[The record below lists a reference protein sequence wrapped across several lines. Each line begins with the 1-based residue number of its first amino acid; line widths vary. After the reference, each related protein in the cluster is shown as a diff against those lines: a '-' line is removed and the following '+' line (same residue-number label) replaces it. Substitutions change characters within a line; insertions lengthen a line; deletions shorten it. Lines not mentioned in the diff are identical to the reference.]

1 MKLICPDCGSQYDTG
16 KFCMQCGG
24 KLQEV
29 VPELVCPSCGYKAKS
44 GKFCPECGTKL
55 TEQFASPTTVQS
67 DQSVE
72 RKFNEKDE
80 RFAKYYGKKGFP
92 RTIPQEE
99 RAIAIEELTPY
110 AEQNIAEAQMLL
122 GGILMESKDHDSQM
136 KGIEL
141 IKKAEKNGDK
151 LAYYLR
157 AFVFLFDEGAKQDLD
172 EAEKR
177 MLECY
182 QEYGDEEV
190 AAILAKLYS
199 LYPDKCDYKKAFE
212 YATIAAENDD
222 KDGYQTLGY
231 LYLNGFGVKKDYNLA
246 LDNYKMAA
254 ALGDETSLNQIGIIY
269 MGSDDFESNPEQTFY
284 WFKEAAKKGDDM
296 GLYNLGYCYKN
307 GIGVTEDNE
316 KAAECF
322 KKAAELGNADAM
334 CELGGYY
341 RFVLFDPS
349 KAKMWYQKAADL
361 GHVDAINELGDCYAV
376 GFGVAEDA
384 EKAVEYYK
392 KAADLGHVNAMYNLG
407 NCYANGNGVAED
419 AEKAVEYYKK
429 AADLGHVD
437 AINELG
443 YCCAVG
449 YGLAE
454 DTEKA
459 VEYYKKA
466 ADLGKIDALLGV
478 GVICENKGDFADA
491 VTYYTQAA
499 EKGVPY
505 AYLNLG
511 KCYLEG
517 KGFTQDLA
525 KAEELIN
532 KAEELGVEASEIK
545 EELLDRQ
552 EGEQNTYANA
562 LLSEGKND
570 EALAIYKKLAENG
583 NVIGQSNYG
592 NCLLNG
598 WGTQQNMSEGI
609 MWLEKAANQNNA
621 WSCLRLAEVYLGL
634 DYNDNSVTPD
644 QEKVKEYL
652 DKALK
657 NGADKEEVNHIES
670 MSIPSVEISNLVVN
684 KDTVQNGILG
694 IQVVFN
700 MEATAVKGHKLSISA
715 YCFHHWSNI
724 EELSKPAQSDYNPYC
739 CTYVEIV
746 EPPYFQTDWD
756 QCQIFIPYS
765 RILTVKAS
773 LEETLIIMVWD
784 ITNQKSKLLACE
796 ELPYQISYITH
807 TFRSNEWNF
816 MLLPSDPSKKLI
828 KIPIKGKQRN

>member
-141 IKKAEKNGDK
+141 IKKAEKSGDK

-284 WFKEAAKKGDDM
+284 WFKEAAKKGVDM

-384 EKAVEYYK
+384 
-392 KAADLGHVNAMYNLG
+392 
-407 NCYANGNGVAED
+407 
-419 AEKAVEYYKK
+419 
-429 AADLGHVD
+429 
-437 AINELG
+437 
-443 YCCAVG
+443 
-449 YGLAE
+449 
-454 DTEKA
+454 EKA

-684 KDTVQNGILG
+684 KDEDGATTG
-694 IQVVFN
+694 IQVVFK
-700 MEATAVKGHKLSISA
+700 MEASALKGHRLSICAYSFGENDNIDDLSRPAMSA
-715 YCFHHWSNI
+715 YLPVCN
-724 EELSKPAQSDYNPYC
+724 K
-739 CTYVEIV
+739 YVEIV
-746 EPPYFQTDWD
+746 EPMYSHTIWNEYNL
-756 QCQIFIPYS
+756 FIPYYHLS
-765 RILTVKAS
+765 ATKGTVVK
-773 LEETLIIMVWD
+773 TLILMIWD
-784 ITNQKSKLLACE
+784 ITNQKPELLASE
-796 ELPYQISYITH
+796 ELPYKISCVTH
-807 TFRSNEWNF
+807 TFRPYEWVF
-816 MLLPSDPSKKLI
+816 MLLPPDPSKKLI
-828 KIPIKGKQRN
+828 KIPIKGKSKN

>member
-92 RTIPQEE
+92 RTIPQDE

-141 IKKAEKNGDK
+141 IKKAEKSGDK

-157 AFVFLFDEGAKQDLD
+157 AFLFLFDEGAKQDFD

-384 EKAVEYYK
+384 EKAVEYYQ
-392 KAADLGHVNAMYNLG
+392 KAADLGHVDAMYNLG

-419 AEKAVEYYKK
+419 A
-429 AADLGHVD
+429 
-437 AINELG
+437 
-443 YCCAVG
+443 
-449 YGLAE
+449 
-454 DTEKA
+454 EKA

-746 EPPYFQTDWD
+746 EPPYFQTGWD

>member
-141 IKKAEKNGDK
+141 IKKAEKSGDK

-172 EAEKR
+172 KAEKR

-254 ALGDETSLNQIGIIY
+254 AMGDETSLNQIGIIY

-284 WFKEAAKKGDDM
+284 WVKEAAKKGDDM

-376 GFGVAEDA
+376 GFGVAED
-384 EKAVEYYK
+384 
-392 KAADLGHVNAMYNLG
+392 
-407 NCYANGNGVAED
+407 
-419 AEKAVEYYKK
+419 
-429 AADLGHVD
+429 
-437 AINELG
+437 
-443 YCCAVG
+443 
-449 YGLAE
+449 
-454 DTEKA
+454 TEKA

-466 ADLGKIDALLGV
+466 ADLGKNDALLGV

-552 EGEQNTYANA
+552 EGEQNTYANT

-634 DYNDNSVTPD
+634 DYNGNSITSD
-644 QEKVKEYL
+644 QKKVKEYL

-684 KDTVQNGILG
+684 KDIVLNGELG
-694 IQVVFN
+694 VQVVFK
-700 MEATAVKGHKLSISA
+700 MVATAVKGHNLSISA
-715 YCFHHWSNI
+715 YCFNQWDNI
-724 EELSKPAQSDYNPYC
+724 EELSKPAQSKYIPGC
-739 CTYVEIV
+739 CEHFEIV
-746 EPPYFQTDWD
+746 EPAYMQTGWN
-756 QCQIFIPYS
+756 QYQIFIPYS
-765 RILTVKAS
+765 QLLSINAS
-773 LEETLIIMVWD
+773 FEATLIIMVWD
-784 ITNQKSKLLACE
+784 ITNKKPELLASE
-796 ELPYQISYITH
+796 ELPYKISCITH
-807 TFRSNEWNF
+807 TFRSNEWDF
-816 MLLPSDPSKKLI
+816 MLLPPDPSKKLI

>member
-141 IKKAEKNGDK
+141 IKTAEKGGDK

-284 WFKEAAKKGDDM
+284 WFKEAAKKGVDM

-419 AEKAVEYYKK
+419 A
-429 AADLGHVD
+429 
-437 AINELG
+437 
-443 YCCAVG
+443 
-449 YGLAE
+449 
-454 DTEKA
+454 EKA

-684 KDTVQNGILG
+684 KDEDGATTG
-694 IQVVFN
+694 IQVVFK
-700 MEATAVKGHKLSISA
+700 MEASALKGHRLSICAYSFGENDNIDDLSRPAMSA
-715 YCFHHWSNI
+715 YLPVCN
-724 EELSKPAQSDYNPYC
+724 K
-739 CTYVEIV
+739 YVEIV
-746 EPPYFQTDWD
+746 EPMYSHTIWNEYNL
-756 QCQIFIPYS
+756 FIPYYHLS
-765 RILTVKAS
+765 ATKGTVVK
-773 LEETLIIMVWD
+773 TLILMIWD
-784 ITNQKSKLLACE
+784 ITNQKPELLASE
-796 ELPYQISYITH
+796 ELPYKISCVTH
-807 TFRSNEWNF
+807 TFRPYEWVF

>member
-141 IKKAEKNGDK
+141 IKKAEKSGDK

-157 AFVFLFDEGAKQDLD
+157 AFLFLFDEGAKQDLD

-384 EKAVEYYK
+384 EKAVEYYQ
-392 KAADLGHVNAMYNLG
+392 KAADLGHVDAMYNLG

-419 AEKAVEYYKK
+419 A
-429 AADLGHVD
+429 
-437 AINELG
+437 
-443 YCCAVG
+443 
-449 YGLAE
+449 
-454 DTEKA
+454 EKA

-684 KDTVQNGILG
+684 KDEDGATTG
-694 IQVVFN
+694 IQVVFK
-700 MEATAVKGHKLSISA
+700 MEASALKGHRLSICAYSFGENDNIDDLSRPAMSA
-715 YCFHHWSNI
+715 YLPVCN
-724 EELSKPAQSDYNPYC
+724 K
-739 CTYVEIV
+739 YVEIV
-746 EPPYFQTDWD
+746 EPMYSHTIWNEYNL
-756 QCQIFIPYS
+756 FIPYYHLS
-765 RILTVKAS
+765 ATKGTVVK
-773 LEETLIIMVWD
+773 TLILMIWD
-784 ITNQKSKLLACE
+784 ITNQKPELLASE
-796 ELPYQISYITH
+796 ELPYKISCVTH
-807 TFRSNEWNF
+807 TFRPYEWVF
-816 MLLPSDPSKKLI
+816 MLLPPDPSKKLI

>member
-1 MKLICPDCGSQYDTG
+1 
-16 KFCMQCGG
+16 MQCGG

-322 KKAAELGNADAM
+322 KKL
-334 CELGGYY
+334 
-341 RFVLFDPS
+341 
-349 KAKMWYQKAADL
+349 
-361 GHVDAINELGDCYAV
+361 
-376 GFGVAEDA
+376 
-384 EKAVEYYK
+384 
-392 KAADLGHVNAMYNLG
+392 
-407 NCYANGNGVAED
+407 
-419 AEKAVEYYKK
+419 
-429 AADLGHVD
+429 
-437 AINELG
+437 
-443 YCCAVG
+443 
-449 YGLAE
+449 
-454 DTEKA
+454 
-459 VEYYKKA
+459 
-466 ADLGKIDALLGV
+466 
-478 GVICENKGDFADA
+478 
-491 VTYYTQAA
+491 
-499 EKGVPY
+499 
-505 AYLNLG
+505 
-511 KCYLEG
+511 
-517 KGFTQDLA
+517 
-525 KAEELIN
+525 
-532 KAEELGVEASEIK
+532 
-545 EELLDRQ
+545 
-552 EGEQNTYANA
+552 QN
-562 LLSEGKND
+562 
-570 EALAIYKKLAENG
+570 
-583 NVIGQSNYG
+583 
-592 NCLLNG
+592 
-598 WGTQQNMSEGI
+598 
-609 MWLEKAANQNNA
+609 
-621 WSCLRLAEVYLGL
+621 
-634 DYNDNSVTPD
+634 
-644 QEKVKEYL
+644 
-652 DKALK
+652 
-657 NGADKEEVNHIES
+657 
-670 MSIPSVEISNLVVN
+670 
-684 KDTVQNGILG
+684 
-694 IQVVFN
+694 
-700 MEATAVKGHKLSISA
+700 
-715 YCFHHWSNI
+715 
-724 EELSKPAQSDYNPYC
+724 
-739 CTYVEIV
+739 
-746 EPPYFQTDWD
+746 
-756 QCQIFIPYS
+756 
-765 RILTVKAS
+765 
-773 LEETLIIMVWD
+773 
-784 ITNQKSKLLACE
+784 
-796 ELPYQISYITH
+796 
-807 TFRSNEWNF
+807 
-816 MLLPSDPSKKLI
+816 
-828 KIPIKGKQRN
+828 

>member
-384 EKAVEYYK
+384 EKAVEYYQ
-392 KAADLGHVNAMYNLG
+392 KAADLGHVDAMYNLG

-419 AEKAVEYYKK
+419 A
-429 AADLGHVD
+429 
-437 AINELG
+437 
-443 YCCAVG
+443 
-449 YGLAE
+449 
-454 DTEKA
+454 EKA

-634 DYNDNSVTPD
+634 DYNGNSITSD
-644 QEKVKEYL
+644 QKKVKEYL

-746 EPPYFQTDWD
+746 EPPYFQTGWD

>member
-67 DQSVE
+67 EQSVE

-141 IKKAEKNGDK
+141 IKKAEKSGDK

-334 CELGGYY
+334 CELGGY
-341 RFVLFDPS
+341 
-349 KAKMWYQKAADL
+349 
-361 GHVDAINELGDCYAV
+361 
-376 GFGVAEDA
+376 
-384 EKAVEYYK
+384 
-392 KAADLGHVNAMYNLG
+392 
-407 NCYANGNGVAED
+407 
-419 AEKAVEYYKK
+419 
-429 AADLGHVD
+429 
-437 AINELG
+437 
-443 YCCAVG
+443 
-449 YGLAE
+449 
-454 DTEKA
+454 
-459 VEYYKKA
+459 
-466 ADLGKIDALLGV
+466 
-478 GVICENKGDFADA
+478 
-491 VTYYTQAA
+491 
-499 EKGVPY
+499 
-505 AYLNLG
+505 
-511 KCYLEG
+511 
-517 KGFTQDLA
+517 
-525 KAEELIN
+525 
-532 KAEELGVEASEIK
+532 
-545 EELLDRQ
+545 
-552 EGEQNTYANA
+552 
-562 LLSEGKND
+562 
-570 EALAIYKKLAENG
+570 
-583 NVIGQSNYG
+583 
-592 NCLLNG
+592 
-598 WGTQQNMSEGI
+598 
-609 MWLEKAANQNNA
+609 
-621 WSCLRLAEVYLGL
+621 
-634 DYNDNSVTPD
+634 
-644 QEKVKEYL
+644 
-652 DKALK
+652 
-657 NGADKEEVNHIES
+657 
-670 MSIPSVEISNLVVN
+670 
-684 KDTVQNGILG
+684 
-694 IQVVFN
+694 
-700 MEATAVKGHKLSISA
+700 
-715 YCFHHWSNI
+715 
-724 EELSKPAQSDYNPYC
+724 
-739 CTYVEIV
+739 
-746 EPPYFQTDWD
+746 
-756 QCQIFIPYS
+756 
-765 RILTVKAS
+765 
-773 LEETLIIMVWD
+773 
-784 ITNQKSKLLACE
+784 
-796 ELPYQISYITH
+796 
-807 TFRSNEWNF
+807 
-816 MLLPSDPSKKLI
+816 
-828 KIPIKGKQRN
+828 

>member
-141 IKKAEKNGDK
+141 IKKAEKSGDK

-284 WFKEAAKKGDDM
+284 WFKEAAKKGVDM

-384 EKAVEYYK
+384 EKAVEYYQ
-392 KAADLGHVNAMYNLG
+392 KAADLGHVDAMYNLG

-419 AEKAVEYYKK
+419 A
-429 AADLGHVD
+429 
-437 AINELG
+437 
-443 YCCAVG
+443 
-449 YGLAE
+449 
-454 DTEKA
+454 EKA

-684 KDTVQNGILG
+684 KDEDGATTG
-694 IQVVFN
+694 IQVVFK
-700 MEATAVKGHKLSISA
+700 MEASALKGHRLSICAYSFGENDNIDDLSRPAMSA
-715 YCFHHWSNI
+715 YLPVCN
-724 EELSKPAQSDYNPYC
+724 K
-739 CTYVEIV
+739 IV
-746 EPPYFQTDWD
+746 EPMYFHTIWNEYNL
-756 QCQIFIPYS
+756 FIPYYHLS
-765 RILTVKAS
+765 ATKGTVVK
-773 LEETLIIMVWD
+773 TLILMIWD
-784 ITNQKSKLLACE
+784 ITNQKPELLASE
-796 ELPYQISYITH
+796 ELPYKISCVTH
-807 TFRSNEWNF
+807 TFRPYEWVF

>member
-141 IKKAEKNGDK
+141 IKTAEKGGDK

-157 AFVFLFDEGAKQDLD
+157 AFGFLYGAGAKQDYD

-182 QEYGDEEV
+182 HDYGEE
-190 AAILAKLYS
+190 AASNLAELYS
-199 LYPDKCDYKKAFE
+199 SFPEKSDYKKAFE

-392 KAADLGHVNAMYNLG
+392 KAADLG
-407 NCYANGNGVAED
+407 
-419 AEKAVEYYKK
+419 
-429 AADLGHVD
+429 
-437 AINELG
+437 
-443 YCCAVG
+443 
-449 YGLAE
+449 
-454 DTEKA
+454 
-459 VEYYKKA
+459 
-466 ADLGKIDALLGV
+466 KIDALLGV

-634 DYNDNSVTPD
+634 DYNGNSITSD
-644 QEKVKEYL
+644 QKKVKEYL

-684 KDTVQNGILG
+684 KDIVLNGELG
-694 IQVVFN
+694 VQVVFK
-700 MEATAVKGHKLSISA
+700 MVATAVKGHNLSISA
-715 YCFHHWSNI
+715 YCFNRWDNI
-724 EELSKPAQSDYNPYC
+724 EELSKPAQSKYIPGC
-739 CTYVEIV
+739 CKHFEIV
-746 EPPYFQTDWD
+746 EPAYLQTGWN
-756 QCQIFIPYS
+756 QYQIFIPYS
-765 RILTVKAS
+765 QLLSINAS
-773 LEETLIIMVWD
+773 FEATLIIMVWD
-784 ITNQKSKLLACE
+784 ITNKKPELLASE
-796 ELPYQISYITH
+796 ELPYKISCITH
-807 TFRSNEWNF
+807 IFRSNEWDF

-828 KIPIKGKQRN
+828 KIPIKGK

>member
-141 IKKAEKNGDK
+141 IKKAEKSGDK

-157 AFVFLFDEGAKQDLD
+157 AFLFLFDEGAKQDLD
-172 EAEKR
+172 EVEKR

-384 EKAVEYYK
+384 EKAVEYYQ
-392 KAADLGHVNAMYNLG
+392 KAADLGHVDAMYNLG

-419 AEKAVEYYKK
+419 A
-429 AADLGHVD
+429 
-437 AINELG
+437 
-443 YCCAVG
+443 
-449 YGLAE
+449 
-454 DTEKA
+454 EKA

-746 EPPYFQTDWD
+746 EPPYFQTGWD

>member
-141 IKKAEKNGDK
+141 IKKAEKSGDK

-284 WFKEAAKKGDDM
+284 WFKEAAKKGVDM

-392 KAADLGHVNAMYNLG
+392 KAADLGHV
-407 NCYANGNGVAED
+407 
-419 AEKAVEYYKK
+419 
-429 AADLGHVD
+429 D

-517 KGFTQDLA
+517 KGLTQDLA

-634 DYNDNSVTPD
+634 DYNGNSITSD
-644 QEKVKEYL
+644 QKKVKEYL

-684 KDTVQNGILG
+684 KDIVLNGELG
-694 IQVVFN
+694 VQVVFK
-700 MEATAVKGHKLSISA
+700 MVATAVKGHNLSISA
-715 YCFHHWSNI
+715 YCFNRWDNI
-724 EELSKPAQSDYNPYC
+724 EELSKPAQSKYIPGC
-739 CTYVEIV
+739 CEHFEIV
-746 EPPYFQTDWD
+746 EPAYLQTGWN
-756 QCQIFIPYS
+756 QYQIFIPYS
-765 RILTVKAS
+765 QLLSINAS
-773 LEETLIIMVWD
+773 FEATLIIMVWD
-784 ITNQKSKLLACE
+784 ITNKKPELLASE
-796 ELPYQISYITH
+796 ELPYKISCITH
-807 TFRSNEWNF
+807 TFRSNEWDF

>member
-141 IKKAEKNGDK
+141 IKTAEKGGDK

-157 AFVFLFDEGAKQDLD
+157 AFGFLYGAGAKQDYD

-182 QEYGDEEV
+182 HDYGEE
-190 AAILAKLYS
+190 AASNLAELYS
-199 LYPDKCDYKKAFE
+199 SFPEKSDYKKAFE

-384 EKAVEYYK
+384 EKAVEYYQ
-392 KAADLGHVNAMYNLG
+392 KAADLGHVDAMYNLG

-429 AADLGHVD
+429 AADLGHVN
-437 AINELG
+437 AMYNLG
-443 YCCAVG
+443 NCYANGNGV
-449 YGLAE
+449 AE
-454 DTEKA
+454 DAEKA

-746 EPPYFQTDWD
+746 EPPYFQTGWD

>member
-141 IKKAEKNGDK
+141 IKKAEKSGDK

-157 AFVFLFDEGAKQDLD
+157 AFLFLFDEGAKQDLD

-384 EKAVEYYK
+384 EKAVEYYQ
-392 KAADLGHVNAMYNLG
+392 KAADLGHVDAMYNLG

-419 AEKAVEYYKK
+419 A
-429 AADLGHVD
+429 
-437 AINELG
+437 
-443 YCCAVG
+443 
-449 YGLAE
+449 
-454 DTEKA
+454 EKA

-684 KDTVQNGILG
+684 KDEDGATTG
-694 IQVVFN
+694 IQVVFK
-700 MEATAVKGHKLSISA
+700 MEASALKGHRLSICAYSFGENDNIDDLSRPAMSA
-715 YCFHHWSNI
+715 YLPVCN
-724 EELSKPAQSDYNPYC
+724 K
-739 CTYVEIV
+739 YVEIV
-746 EPPYFQTDWD
+746 EPMYSHTIWNEYNL
-756 QCQIFIPYS
+756 FIPYYHLS
-765 RILTVKAS
+765 ATKGTVVK
-773 LEETLIIMVWD
+773 TLILMIWD
-784 ITNQKSKLLACE
+784 ITNQKPELLASE
-796 ELPYQISYITH
+796 ELPYKISCVTH
-807 TFRSNEWNF
+807 TFRPYEWVF

>member
-141 IKKAEKNGDK
+141 IKKAEKSGDK

-157 AFVFLFDEGAKQDLD
+157 AFLFLFDEGAKQDLD

-384 EKAVEYYK
+384 EKAVEYYQ
-392 KAADLGHVNAMYNLG
+392 KAADLGHVDAMYNLG

-419 AEKAVEYYKK
+419 A
-429 AADLGHVD
+429 
-437 AINELG
+437 
-443 YCCAVG
+443 
-449 YGLAE
+449 
-454 DTEKA
+454 EKA

>member
-1 MKLICPDCGSQYDTG
+1 
-16 KFCMQCGG
+16 
-24 KLQEV
+24 
-29 VPELVCPSCGYKAKS
+29 
-44 GKFCPECGTKL
+44 
-55 TEQFASPTTVQS
+55 
-67 DQSVE
+67 
-72 RKFNEKDE
+72 
-80 RFAKYYGKKGFP
+80 
-92 RTIPQEE
+92 
-99 RAIAIEELTPY
+99 
-110 AEQNIAEAQMLL
+110 
-122 GGILMESKDHDSQM
+122 
-136 KGIEL
+136 
-141 IKKAEKNGDK
+141 
-151 LAYYLR
+151 
-157 AFVFLFDEGAKQDLD
+157 
-172 EAEKR
+172 
-177 MLECY
+177 
-182 QEYGDEEV
+182 
-190 AAILAKLYS
+190 
-199 LYPDKCDYKKAFE
+199 
-212 YATIAAENDD
+212 
-222 KDGYQTLGY
+222 
-231 LYLNGFGVKKDYNLA
+231 
-246 LDNYKMAA
+246 
-254 ALGDETSLNQIGIIY
+254 
-269 MGSDDFESNPEQTFY
+269 
-284 WFKEAAKKGDDM
+284 
-296 GLYNLGYCYKN
+296 
-307 GIGVTEDNE
+307 
-316 KAAECF
+316 
-322 KKAAELGNADAM
+322 
-334 CELGGYY
+334 
-341 RFVLFDPS
+341 
-349 KAKMWYQKAADL
+349 
-361 GHVDAINELGDCYAV
+361 
-376 GFGVAEDA
+376 
-384 EKAVEYYK
+384 
-392 KAADLGHVNAMYNLG
+392 MYNLG

-491 VTYYTQAA
+491 V
-499 EKGVPY
+499 PY

-517 KGFTQDLA
+517 KGLTQDLA

-634 DYNDNSVTPD
+634 DYNGNSITSD
-644 QEKVKEYL
+644 QKKVKEYL

-684 KDTVQNGILG
+684 KDIVLNG
-694 IQVVFN
+694 
-700 MEATAVKGHKLSISA
+700 E
-715 YCFHHWSNI
+715 
-724 EELSKPAQSDYNPYC
+724 
-739 CTYVEIV
+739 
-746 EPPYFQTDWD
+746 
-756 QCQIFIPYS
+756 
-765 RILTVKAS
+765 
-773 LEETLIIMVWD
+773 
-784 ITNQKSKLLACE
+784 
-796 ELPYQISYITH
+796 
-807 TFRSNEWNF
+807 
-816 MLLPSDPSKKLI
+816 
-828 KIPIKGKQRN
+828 

>member
-141 IKKAEKNGDK
+141 IKKAEKSGDK

-157 AFVFLFDEGAKQDLD
+157 AFLFLFDEGAKQDLD

-384 EKAVEYYK
+384 EKAVEYYQ
-392 KAADLGHVNAMYNLG
+392 
-407 NCYANGNGVAED
+407 
-419 AEKAVEYYKK
+419 
-429 AADLGHVD
+429 
-437 AINELG
+437 
-443 YCCAVG
+443 
-449 YGLAE
+449 
-454 DTEKA
+454 
-459 VEYYKKA
+459 KA

-684 KDTVQNGILG
+684 KDEDGATTG
-694 IQVVFN
+694 IQVVFK
-700 MEATAVKGHKLSISA
+700 MEASALKGHRLSICAYSFGENDNIDDLSRPAMSA
-715 YCFHHWSNI
+715 YLPVCN
-724 EELSKPAQSDYNPYC
+724 K
-739 CTYVEIV
+739 YVEIV
-746 EPPYFQTDWD
+746 EPMYSHTIWNEYNL
-756 QCQIFIPYS
+756 FIPYYH
-765 RILTVKAS
+765 L
-773 LEETLIIMVWD
+773 
-784 ITNQKSKLLACE
+784 SKELL
-796 ELPYQISYITH
+796 
-807 TFRSNEWNF
+807 
-816 MLLPSDPSKKLI
+816 
-828 KIPIKGKQRN
+828 

>member
-269 MGSDDFESNPEQTFY
+269 MGSDDFESNPEQAFY

-361 GHVDAINELGDCYAV
+361 GN
-376 GFGVAEDA
+376 
-384 EKAVEYYK
+384 
-392 KAADLGHVNAMYNLG
+392 ADAMY
-407 NCYANGNGVAED
+407 
-419 AEKAVEYYKK
+419 
-429 AADLGHVD
+429 
-437 AINELG
+437 ELG
-443 YCCAVG
+443 YCYTIG
-449 YGLAE
+449 SGLTK

-459 VEYYKKA
+459 AEYFKKA
-466 ADLGKIDALLGV
+466 EDLGNTDALFGLGI
-478 GVICENKGDFADA
+478 ICENNGNFAEA

-499 EKGVPY
+499 EKGVPG

-517 KGFTQDLA
+517 KGVTQDLA

-532 KAEELGVEASEIK
+532 NAEELGVEEASEIK
-545 EELLDRQ
+545 KVLLAKHED
-552 EGEQNTYANA
+552 EQNAYANT

-583 NVIGQSNYG
+583 NVTGQSNYG

-609 MWLEKAANQNNA
+609 MWLEKSANQNDA
-621 WSCLRLAEVYLGL
+621 WACLRLAEVYLGL

-684 KDTVQNGILG
+684 KDEDGATTG
-694 IQVVFN
+694 IQVVFK
-700 MEATAVKGHKLSISA
+700 MEASALKGHRLSICAYSFGENDNIDDLSRPAMSA
-715 YCFHHWSNI
+715 YLPVCN
-724 EELSKPAQSDYNPYC
+724 K
-739 CTYVEIV
+739 YVEIV
-746 EPPYFQTDWD
+746 EPMYSHTIWNEYNL
-756 QCQIFIPYS
+756 FIPYYHLS
-765 RILTVKAS
+765 ATKGTVVK
-773 LEETLIIMVWD
+773 TLILMIWD
-784 ITNQKSKLLACE
+784 ITNQKPELLASE
-796 ELPYQISYITH
+796 ELPYKISCVTH
-807 TFRSNEWNF
+807 TFRPYEWVF
-816 MLLPSDPSKKLI
+816 MLLPPDPSKKLI
-828 KIPIKGKQRN
+828 KIPIKGKSKN

>member
-141 IKKAEKNGDK
+141 IKKAEKSGDK

-157 AFVFLFDEGAKQDLD
+157 AFLFLFDEGAKQDLD

-284 WFKEAAKKGDDM
+284 WFKEAAKKGVDM

-384 EKAVEYYK
+384 EKAVEYYQ
-392 KAADLGHVNAMYNLG
+392 KAADLGHVDAMYNLG

-419 AEKAVEYYKK
+419 A
-429 AADLGHVD
+429 
-437 AINELG
+437 
-443 YCCAVG
+443 
-449 YGLAE
+449 
-454 DTEKA
+454 EKA

-684 KDTVQNGILG
+684 KDEDGATTG
-694 IQVVFN
+694 IQVVFK
-700 MEATAVKGHKLSISA
+700 MEASALKGHRLSICAYSFGENDNIDDLSRPAMSA
-715 YCFHHWSNI
+715 YLPVCN
-724 EELSKPAQSDYNPYC
+724 K
-739 CTYVEIV
+739 YVEIV
-746 EPPYFQTDWD
+746 EPM
-756 QCQIFIPYS
+756 YS
-765 RILTVKAS
+765 
-773 LEETLIIMVWD
+773 
-784 ITNQKSKLLACE
+784 
-796 ELPYQISYITH
+796 H
-807 TFRSNEWNF
+807 TIWNEYNLF
-816 MLLPSDPSKKLI
+816 FFFSHLSATK
-828 KIPIKGKQRN
+828 

>member
-141 IKKAEKNGDK
+141 IKTAEKGGDK

-157 AFVFLFDEGAKQDLD
+157 AFGFLYGAGAKQDYD

-182 QEYGDEEV
+182 HDYGEE
-190 AAILAKLYS
+190 AASNLAELYS
-199 LYPDKCDYKKAFE
+199 SFPEKSDYKKAFE

-392 KAADLGHVNAMYNLG
+392 KAADLG
-407 NCYANGNGVAED
+407 
-419 AEKAVEYYKK
+419 
-429 AADLGHVD
+429 
-437 AINELG
+437 
-443 YCCAVG
+443 
-449 YGLAE
+449 
-454 DTEKA
+454 
-459 VEYYKKA
+459 
-466 ADLGKIDALLGV
+466 KIDALLGV

-552 EGEQNTYANA
+552 EGEQNAYANA

-634 DYNDNSVTPD
+634 DYNGNSITSD
-644 QEKVKEYL
+644 QKKVKEYL

-684 KDTVQNGILG
+684 KDIVLNGELG
-694 IQVVFN
+694 VQVVFK
-700 MEATAVKGHKLSISA
+700 MVATAVKGHNLSISA
-715 YCFHHWSNI
+715 YCFNRWDNI
-724 EELSKPAQSDYNPYC
+724 EKLSKPAQSKYIPGC
-739 CTYVEIV
+739 CKHFEIV
-746 EPPYFQTDWD
+746 EPAYLQTGWN
-756 QCQIFIPYS
+756 QYQIFIPYS
-765 RILTVKAS
+765 QLLSINAS
-773 LEETLIIMVWD
+773 FEATLIIMVWD
-784 ITNQKSKLLACE
+784 ITNKKPELLASE
-796 ELPYQISYITH
+796 ELPYKISCITH
-807 TFRSNEWNF
+807 IFRSNEWDF

>member
-141 IKKAEKNGDK
+141 IKKAEKSGDK

-157 AFVFLFDEGAKQDLD
+157 AFLFLFDEGAKQDLD

-384 EKAVEYYK
+384 EKAVEYYQ
-392 KAADLGHVNAMYNLG
+392 KAADLGHVDAMYNLG

-419 AEKAVEYYKK
+419 A
-429 AADLGHVD
+429 
-437 AINELG
+437 
-443 YCCAVG
+443 
-449 YGLAE
+449 
-454 DTEKA
+454 EKA

-746 EPPYFQTDWD
+746 EPPYFQTGWD

>member
-141 IKKAEKNGDK
+141 IKKAEKSGDK

-172 EAEKR
+172 KAEKR

-254 ALGDETSLNQIGIIY
+254 AMGDETSLNQIGIIY

-376 GFGVAEDA
+376 GFGVAED
-384 EKAVEYYK
+384 
-392 KAADLGHVNAMYNLG
+392 
-407 NCYANGNGVAED
+407 
-419 AEKAVEYYKK
+419 
-429 AADLGHVD
+429 
-437 AINELG
+437 
-443 YCCAVG
+443 
-449 YGLAE
+449 
-454 DTEKA
+454 TEKA

-466 ADLGKIDALLGV
+466 ADLGKNDALLGV

-552 EGEQNTYANA
+552 EGEQNTYANT

-634 DYNDNSVTPD
+634 DYNGNSITSD
-644 QEKVKEYL
+644 QKKVKEYL

-684 KDTVQNGILG
+684 KDIVLNGELG
-694 IQVVFN
+694 VQVVFK
-700 MEATAVKGHKLSISA
+700 MVATAVKGHNLSISA
-715 YCFHHWSNI
+715 YCFNQWDNI
-724 EELSKPAQSDYNPYC
+724 EELSKPAQSKYIPGC
-739 CTYVEIV
+739 CEHFEIV
-746 EPPYFQTDWD
+746 EPAYMQTGWN
-756 QCQIFIPYS
+756 QYQIFIPYS
-765 RILTVKAS
+765 QLLSINAS
-773 LEETLIIMVWD
+773 FEATLIIMVWD
-784 ITNQKSKLLACE
+784 ITNKKPELLASE
-796 ELPYQISYITH
+796 ELPYKISCITH
-807 TFRSNEWNF
+807 TFRSNEWDF
-816 MLLPSDPSKKLI
+816 MLLPPDPSKKLI

>member
-141 IKKAEKNGDK
+141 IKTAEKGGDK

-157 AFVFLFDEGAKQDLD
+157 AFGFLYGAGAKQDYD

-182 QEYGDEEV
+182 HDYGEE
-190 AAILAKLYS
+190 AASNLAELYS
-199 LYPDKCDYKKAFE
+199 SFPEKSDYKKAFE

-334 CELGGYY
+334 YELGGYY

-384 EKAVEYYK
+384 
-392 KAADLGHVNAMYNLG
+392 
-407 NCYANGNGVAED
+407 
-419 AEKAVEYYKK
+419 
-429 AADLGHVD
+429 
-437 AINELG
+437 
-443 YCCAVG
+443 
-449 YGLAE
+449 
-454 DTEKA
+454 EKA

-746 EPPYFQTDWD
+746 EPPYFQTGWD

>member
-1 MKLICPDCGSQYDTG
+1 MKLICPDCGLQYDTG

-141 IKKAEKNGDK
+141 IKTAEKGGDK

-157 AFVFLFDEGAKQDLD
+157 AFGFLYGAGAKQDYD

-182 QEYGDEEV
+182 HDYGEE
-190 AAILAKLYS
+190 AASNLAELYS
-199 LYPDKCDYKKAFE
+199 SFPEKSDYKKAFE

-384 EKAVEYYK
+384 EKAVEYYQ
-392 KAADLGHVNAMYNLG
+392 KAADLGHVDAMYNLG

-466 ADLGKIDALLGV
+466 ADLGKIDALFGLGI
-478 GVICENKGDFADA
+478 ICENNGNFAEA

-499 EKGVPY
+499 EKGVPG

-517 KGFTQDLA
+517 KGVTQDLA

-532 KAEELGVEASEIK
+532 KAEELGVEEASEIK
-545 EELLDRQ
+545 KVLLAKHED
-552 EGEQNTYANA
+552 EQNAYANT

-583 NVIGQSNYG
+583 NVTGQSNYG

-609 MWLEKAANQNNA
+609 MWLEKSANQNDA
-621 WSCLRLAEVYLGL
+621 WACLRLAEVYLGL

-684 KDTVQNGILG
+684 KDEDGATTG
-694 IQVVFN
+694 IQVVFK
-700 MEATAVKGHKLSISA
+700 MEASALKGHRLSICAYSFGENDNIDDLSRPAMSA
-715 YCFHHWSNI
+715 YLPVCNI
-724 EELSKPAQSDYNPYC
+724 
-739 CTYVEIV
+739 YVEIV
-746 EPPYFQTDWD
+746 EPMYSHTIWNEYNL
-756 QCQIFIPYS
+756 FIPYYHLS
-765 RILTVKAS
+765 ATKGTVVK
-773 LEETLIIMVWD
+773 TLILMIWD
-784 ITNQKSKLLACE
+784 ITNQKPELLASE
-796 ELPYQISYITH
+796 ELPYKISCVTH
-807 TFRSNEWNF
+807 TFRPYEWVF
-816 MLLPSDPSKKLI
+816 MLLPPDPSKKLI
-828 KIPIKGKQRN
+828 KIPIKGKSKN